1 MKLILEKA
9 EIVAIVGRHFELT
22 LDPSSIVIRTEPLEI
37 EITGIPL
44 GEAAPGTDKTVQ
56 VARPAKPLAVA
67 PPVSDDDA
75 LTPAAI
81 LERSKQ
87 LETELSRGSDFYA
100 RRKGGVQS
108 ETPPAD
114 FQEEA

>member
-9 EIVAIVGRHFELT
+9 EIVAIVGKHFELT
-22 LDPSSIVIRTEPLEI
+22 LDPGSIVIRTEPLEI

-44 GEAAPGTDKTVQ
+44 GE
-56 VARPAKPLAVA
+56 VA
-67 PPVSDDDA
+67 PSVERVVPVRKAAVTTAPAQAEEDA

-87 LETELSRGSDFYA
+87 LESELSRGSDFYA
-100 RRKGGVQS
+100 KRKGGVQS
-108 ETPPAD
+108 DALPAD
-114 FQEEA
+114 FTEDV